1 MPQMLKCLYQIF
13 KSRSFRARE
22 AEDDDEERFI
32 LNERDTRGGLSSRPR
47 GTGVEGVRRGNE
59 QESVCECEREGGG
72 RERDREKQRDLFTIW
87 NHLGRRQFT
96 CRSLAVY

>member
-72 RERDREKQRDLFTIW
+72 ERERQRETERLIHNLESSGT
-87 NHLGRRQFT
+87 
-96 CRSLAVY
+96 

>member
-72 RERDREKQRDLFTIW
+72 ERETERNRETYSQSGIIW
-87 NHLGRRQFT
+87 DVG
-96 CRSLAVY
+96 SLPVGV